1 MTSPPLQPSGAF
13 PVPPRPRTWLERN
26 WKWAV
31 PVLVVTCFLVFALF
45 IGGIFWGVTAMT
57 RASYP
62 YQFAVKRAT
71 ESPEVAAKIGK
82 PLQIGWLI
90 TGNENFSGP
99 EGNASL
105 SIPVSGPNGKG
116 EIIVVAKKH
125 GNHWNFE
132 TLEVDVAGEDEPI
145 PLLEPELKPA
155 PTPAPKSSPNPTGN
169 ST

>member
-13 PVPPRPRTWLERN
+13 PVQVRPRNWLERN

-31 PVLVVTCFLVFALF
+31 PVLVVSCLLVLTLF
-45 IGGIFWGVTAMT
+45 VGGIVWGVTSMI

-62 YQFAVKRAT
+62 YQLAVKRAT
-71 ESPEVAAKIGK
+71 ESPAVAAKIGK
-82 PLQIGWLI
+82 PLHIGWLI
-90 TGNENFSGP
+90 TGNVNFNGP

-116 EIIVVAKKH
+116 DIIVVGKKH

-132 TLEVDVAGEDEPI
+132 TLEVDVTGEEEPI
-145 PLLEPELKPA
+145 PLLEPELRPA
-155 PTPAPKSSPNPTGN
+155 PAPETSPSPTGN